1 MSTPHLEVIPRII
14 DTSIA
19 ASYQTPA
26 KTTPTP
32 TPTPVNESNDDGTE
46 PKDGNT
52 PTVIPYV
59 PRTFTQR
66 FFSTLKDYMVP
77 ILFIITVLVVIYI
90 VWKYWTTYRN
100 ATPVAVD
107 PQPVIDTFN
116 ANKPETPPEDLS
128 RFLLSEDNS
137 DDDNHSVRSKLST
150 IIENSKETDSQSNDS
165 DNDADDADEESND
178 DDVDESDNE
187 SVVSAPDF
195 SVISNLINQPI
206 DDYNNN
212 RFEYLQDVNMHE
224 SYLQGHDFNDEEE
237 EKEEPTDYLSDTKS
251 ASSIHTEAVTE
262 QDIDDESPIETVDL
276 IVDEDLVVDEVK
288 EVEVVKPKVKKSK
301 KPKRI
306 VL

>member
-19 ASYQTPA
+19 ASYQTSTKP
-26 KTTPTP
+26 TTNSA
-32 TPTPVNESNDDGTE
+32 PTPVNESNDASTE
-46 PKDGNT
+46 PKGGNT
-52 PTVIPYV
+52 PTVVPYV
-59 PRTFTQR
+59 PRTFTQK

-77 ILFIITVLVVIYI
+77 ILFIIAVLVVIYI

-100 ATPVAVD
+100 ATPVVVD

-116 ANKPETPPEDLS
+116 ANKRETPPEDLS

-137 DDDNHSVRSKLST
+137 DDDNHSVHSKLST
-150 IIENSKETDSQSNDS
+150 IIENSQSNDS
-165 DNDADDADEESND
+165 DNDADEESND
-178 DDVDESDNE
+178 DEEDEEDEEVDESDNE
-187 SVVSAPDF
+187 SVISAPDF

-206 DDYNNN
+206 NDYSND
-212 RFEYLQDVNMHE
+212 RFEYLQDVNMNE
-224 SYLQGHDFNDEEE
+224 SYSQEHIFNEEEEE
-237 EKEEPTDYLSDTKS
+237 EKEETMDYLSDTRS

-276 IVDEDLVVDEVK
+276 VVDEIK